1 MYLGSKSATES
12 VLLGNTTVQLLNTLI
27 SELVKL
33 TNSLSIQVGV
43 PPGAPLVPTNT
54 TAALTNTTLLNL
66 QAQLNTLLSNSV
78 RTV

>member
-1 MYLGSKSATES
+1 M
-12 VLLGNTTVQLLNTLI
+12 
-27 SELVKL
+27 

-54 TAALTNTTLLNL
+54 QAALTNTTLLNL